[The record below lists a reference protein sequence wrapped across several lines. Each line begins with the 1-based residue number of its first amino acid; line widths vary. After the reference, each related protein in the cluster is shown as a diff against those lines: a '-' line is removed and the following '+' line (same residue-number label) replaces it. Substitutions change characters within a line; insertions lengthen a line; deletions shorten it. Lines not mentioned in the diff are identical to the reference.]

1 MKRAPEYKGIE
12 VQGMAQRR
20 AGLPVRTGTRIH
32 QIKHSMKGAS
42 NFNRPM
48 LDTKHKFGYIVSL
61 IDVSSDMPEY
71 SWFLASNP

>member
-1 MKRAPEYKGIE
+1 MYFRKKG
-12 VQGMAQRR
+12 
-20 AGLPVRTGTRIH
+20 
-32 QIKHSMKGAS
+32 